1 MKIGIITLPLHN
13 NYGGILQAYAL
24 QKTLQDMGHDATVI
38 DKSRIIRIPFK
49 RKVII
54 YFKAFVK
61 KMLFN
66 KNIVIRWDKKHN
78 KIVNAMRIHT
88 YPFLLKHINRIEV
101 SQDYS
106 SIKESDFDAFVV
118 GSDQIWRPIQLG
130 ENNID
135 KAFLSFAEGWNVKRI
150 SYAASFGSDEWEY
163 TPKKADECSKL
174 IKKFEAVSVRENS
187 AIELC
192 KKHFGIEAQHVLDPT
207 LLLTATD
214 YIKLFKEANTAKSNG
229 NLMCYILDN
238 NKEKDFM
245 IQQIACKLNLSP
257 FSVNSKYEVLDAPIE
272 ERIQP
277 PVEKWLRGFHDAEMV
292 FTDSFHGCVFSI
304 IFNKP
309 FWVIGNK
316 ERGNARFDSL
326 LKLFDLESRRIDIS
340 HINNIDFTQPINWD
354 KINTTKKEWQEK
366 SLKFLKDNL

>member
-1 MKIGIITLPLHN
+1 M
-13 NYGGILQAYAL
+13 
-24 QKTLQDMGHDATVI
+24 
-38 DKSRIIRIPFK
+38 
-49 RKVII
+49 
-54 YFKAFVK
+54 VK
-61 KMLFN
+61 GK
-66 KNIVIRWDKKHN
+66 
-78 KIVNAMRIHT
+78 
-88 YPFLLKHINRIEV
+88 Y
-101 SQDYS
+101 
-106 SIKESDFDAFVV
+106 
-118 GSDQIWRPIQLG
+118 
-130 ENNID
+130 
-135 KAFLSFAEGWNVKRI
+135 
-150 SYAASFGSDEWEY
+150 
-163 TPKKADECSKL
+163 
-174 IKKFEAVSVRENS
+174 S

-340 HINNIDFTQPINWD
+340 HINNIDFMQPINWD